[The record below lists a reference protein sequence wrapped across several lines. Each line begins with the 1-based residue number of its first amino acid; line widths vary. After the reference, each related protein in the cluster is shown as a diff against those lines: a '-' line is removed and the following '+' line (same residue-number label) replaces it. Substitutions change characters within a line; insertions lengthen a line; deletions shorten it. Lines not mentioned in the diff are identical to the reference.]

1 MRAIRQVPADRTSQP
16 TGLPWFGMSAFRLS
30 GRGVF

>member
-1 MRAIRQVPADRTSQP
+1 MEPQVPEDRTSQP
-16 TGLPWFGMSAFRLS
+16 TNRSEFRVFAFRLS